1 MGLGDVW
8 HRTLVYFGIAEEYDD
23 TWEEDYVSDDGAVSV
38 SASPEPAYA
47 ERPSTNVRRLPRRR
61 GEVDDEYDDWTTA
74 EPRADTAA
82 AAAPRSRPRAVPP
95 PAGSLAKVHLV
106 LPRGFNDA
114 KQIADRFK
122 QAMPV
127 IVNLQDADQ
136 ELSKRLIDFSSGLT
150 YALNGTMQ
158 RIADKVFLLTPP
170 NIEVSAEERAKALER
185 GAFYNQS

>member
-23 TWEEDYVSDDGAVSV
+23 GWEDEYLSDEDAL
-38 SASPEPAYA
+38 PAAPVEATYA

-61 GEVDDEYDDWTTA
+61 GSDYEYDDWTTVEPKA
-74 EPRADTAA
+74 EF
-82 AAAPRSRPRAVPP
+82 AAAPATRARPRAVPSGD
-95 PAGSLAKVHLV
+95 GSLAKVHLV

-122 QAMPV
+122 QAIPV

-150 YALNGTMQ
+150 YALNGSMQ

-170 NIEVSAEERAKALER
+170 NVEVSAEERAKALER